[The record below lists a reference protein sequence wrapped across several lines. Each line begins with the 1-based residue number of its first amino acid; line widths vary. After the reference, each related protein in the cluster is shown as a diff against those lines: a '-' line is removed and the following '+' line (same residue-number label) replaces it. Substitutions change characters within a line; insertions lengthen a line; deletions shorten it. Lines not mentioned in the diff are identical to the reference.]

1 MLKQIKTAALTAL
14 GLATIAAP
22 AAAEGEVNVYS
33 YRQPELIKPLTDA
46 FTKET
51 GIKVNVAYL
60 KKGMVERLQA
70 EGDRSPADLVLTVDI
85 SRLAAVVNA
94 GVTQPVTSDALK
106 ANVPALYH
114 DPENHWW
121 GLTTRAR
128 IVYASKDRVAEGEVT
143 TYEDLADPKW
153 KGRICTRSGTNA
165 YNVALTAAVIHHLGE
180 EGAKTWLEGVKANL
194 ARKPQGNDRA
204 QVKAI
209 WSGECDISIG
219 NTYYMGKMLS
229 DDEQKA
235 WADSVNIV
243 FPTFEGAG
251 THVNISG
258 VAMTKSAPNKE
269 NALKMMEF
277 LTSPVAQE
285 IYAEA
290 NFEYPI
296 APGTEPTGLVKGW
309 GEFTADDV
317 NLMTLAALRSA
328 ALKLTEQVDF
338 DN

>member
-1 MLKQIKTAALTAL
+1 MFLRLTTALTT
-14 GLATIAAP
+14 LAVAAP
-22 AAAEGEVNVYS
+22 AIADEVNIYS
-33 YRQPELIKPLTDA
+33 YRQPELIAPLTDA
-46 FTKET
+46 FTAET

-60 KKGMVERLQA
+60 QKGMIERLEA
-70 EGDRSPADLVLTVDI
+70 EGKRSPADVVLTVDI

-94 GVTQPVTSDALK
+94 GLTQAVESETLK
-106 ANVPALYH
+106 ANVPAAYR
-114 DPENHWW
+114 DPENQWW

-128 IVYASKDRVAEGEVT
+128 IVYASKDRVAEGDVT

-153 KGRICTRSGTNA
+153 QGRICTRSGTHA
-165 YNVALTAAVIHHLGE
+165 YNVALTSAILEHH
-180 EGAKTWLEGVKANL
+180 GAEYTKTWLEGVKSNL

-229 DDEQKA
+229 DEEQKE
-235 WADSVNIV
+235 WANSVNVI
-243 FPTFEGAG
+243 FPTFENAG

-269 NALKMMEF
+269 NALKLMEF
-277 LTSPVAQE
+277 LTSPKAQE

-296 APGTEPTGLVKGW
+296 APGTEAVELVKSW
-309 GEFTADDV
+309 GDFTADEV
-317 NLMTLAALRSA
+317 NIMNLAGHRAE
-328 ALKLTEQVDF
+328 ALKLVEEVDF
-338 DN
+338 DG